1 MNWRRSW
8 GSILAVMIFP
18 AVVHGGEPSKVGI
31 VKGVVSIGGR
41 PTADAVVSVEGLPKE
56 KLKIQNSKLK
66 PKAVMEQRELRF
78 IPRVLPVMVGT
89 TVEFPNND
97 KSWHN
102 VISKSE
108 PKKFDLGLY
117 APGKSRSVVFDKVGV
132 VKILCNVHPN
142 MEAYVVVKG
151 HSFFSAPDK
160 RGNFQLSGVPLGKYR
175 LEVWNPDFGTR
186 VVPFELAREG
196 EVLAIDVDLKA
207 K

>member
-1 MNWRRSW
+1 MNRGGRAIW
-8 GSILAVMIFP
+8 ILTVILLP
-18 AVVHGGEPSKVGI
+18 AVVQAGQAIQVGI
-31 VKGVVSIGGR
+31 VKGTITIGGR
-41 PTADAVVSVEGLPKE
+41 PTADAVVSVEGLPE
-56 KLKIQNSKLK
+56 ETLRTAKLKT
-66 PKAVMEQRELRF
+66 PKAVMEQRDLRF
-78 IPRVLPVMVGT
+78 TPRVLPVLVGT

-97 KSWHN
+97 RSWHN

-160 RGNFQLSGVPLGKYR
+160 RGNFQVNGVPLGKYR
-175 LEVWNPDFGTR
+175 LQIWSPDFGTR
-186 VVPFELAREG
+186 IAPFELAREG